1 MAKRNTRRYRPN
13 SPDGD
18 NMAQPRQMVGLPL
31 GLALTDAAF
40 ESAVD
45 AVPEK
50 HDALVESSRAAV
62 NVNMAANMM
71 PPPPPSPKRRK
82 GGKRRR
88 NPDRSFQR
96 QPASNFGTRRSGRL

>member
-1 MAKRNTRRYRPN
+1 
-13 SPDGD
+13 
-18 NMAQPRQMVGLPL
+18 MAQPRQMVGLPL

-40 ESAVD
+40 ESI
-45 AVPEK
+45 PEK

-62 NVNMAANMM
+62 NVNMAANTM

-82 GGKRRR
+82 GRKRRR